1 MSLHLGSSGWHQE
14 PKGLTEPGVRQLV
27 KVSDFIVDFLAKQGV
42 THVFGLTGG
51 AVVHM
56 FDSAAR
62 SGKVDPVFT
71 HHEQAASFA
80 AEGYARLH
88 GGLGAV
94 MVTTGPGGTNAITGL
109 AAAWLDSIPCIF
121 ISGQVRLGLTGRG
134 YNVRQVGPQ
143 HLDIVPIVSS
153 ITKYAVMVDDI
164 TKIKYELQKAA
175 HTAQT
180 GRPGP
185 VWVDIPLDMQWSSI
199 EPAELPDY
207 VPPGADESKVP
218 TCSACDVDEVSEL
231 LCAARRPIILAGYGV
246 RLAGAESEFRTMID
260 RLQLPFLTTW
270 NVADLIASD
279 HPLNAGRP
287 GIFGQR
293 GANLAMQNCDL
304 IISLGSHLSVSLTSM
319 RFHDFARDA
328 KVVMVDIDRGELE
341 HRTVRVDLSIQSDAK
356 LFLQK
361 MLERLP
367 EASLPQIGPWRE
379 KIAEYK
385 KRFNAFPSSWADREK
400 FVHPYVFM
408 DRLSD
413 ELDGNDIV
421 VVDGG
426 GTIDQ
431 VAFQAFRVKQGQRFF
446 ASVGIGAMGSGL
458 PEAVGAC
465 FGGGGRRTICL
476 VGDGSMQL
484 NIQELQ
490 TILHHKLP
498 VKIFILYNDGYT
510 SIRATQE
517 GFLSGNYIGSEAAGG
532 VSLPD
537 YRKISEAYGIKCFRI
552 DRHSDLGVI
561 KSVLEFE
568 GPCVCEIVSCK
579 EDQPLP
585 RQGFE
590 RQADGTNAPR
600 PLEDMF
606 PYLDREEFRKAMVIQ
621 PIS

>member
-1 MSLHLGSSGWHQE
+1 M
-14 PKGLTEPGVRQLV
+14 V
-27 KVSDFIVDFLAKQGV
+27 KVSDFIVDFLAGQGL

-62 SGKVDPVFT
+62 SGKVQPVFT

-88 GGLGAV
+88 GGLGAA

-109 AAAWLDSIPCIF
+109 TAAWLDSIPCIF

-164 TKIKYELQKAA
+164 GKIKYELQKAA
-175 HTAQT
+175 HIAQT

-185 VWVDIPLDMQWSSI
+185 VWVDIPLDMQWSSF
-199 EPAELPDY
+199 EPDELPDY
-207 VPPGADESKVP
+207 VPSDADGSPVPVCTLDDVEKVAALLN
-218 TCSACDVDEVSEL
+218 SAH
-231 LCAARRPIILAGYGV
+231 RPIVLAGYGV
-246 RLAGAESEFRTMID
+246 RLAGAETEFRAMVE
-260 RLQLPFLTTW
+260 RLEIPFLTTW
-270 NVADLIASD
+270 NVADLMASD

-304 IISLGSHLSVSLTSM
+304 LISLGSHLSVSLTSM
-319 RFHDFARDA
+319 RFGDFARDA

-356 LFLQK
+356 AFMQTLLGH
-361 MLERLP
+361 LP
-367 EASLPQIGPWRE
+367 DDPLPRIGPWRE
-379 KIAEYK
+379 KVSEYK
-385 KRFNAFPSSWADREK
+385 KRYNAFPASWADRER

-408 DRLSD
+408 ERLSD
-413 ELDGNDIV
+413 ALDGNDII

-498 VKIFILYNDGYT
+498 VKIFILCNDGYT

-517 GFLSGNYIGSEAAGG
+517 GFLAGNYVGSEVAGG

-537 YRKISEAYGIKCFRI
+537 YCRISGAYGIQCFRI
-552 DRHSDLGVI
+552 DRHSDLELI
-561 KSVLEFE
+561 KRVLEFD
-568 GPCVCEIVSCK
+568 GPCVCEIISCR

-606 PYLDREEFRKAMVIQ
+606 PYLDREEFRAAMIIDPV
-621 PIS
+621 S

>member
-1 MSLHLGSSGWHQE
+1 M
-14 PKGLTEPGVRQLV
+14 V

-62 SGKVDPVFT
+62 LGKVHPVFT

-80 AEGYARLH
+80 AEGYARIH

-153 ITKYAVMVDDI
+153 ITKYAVMVDDVRN
-164 TKIKYELQKAA
+164 IKYELQKAV
-175 HTAQT
+175 HIAQT

-199 EPAELPDY
+199 EPGELPDY
-207 VPPGADESKVP
+207 VPTIADEP
-218 TCSACDVDEVSEL
+218 ARPCCSAIEVEQVVAL
-231 LCAARRPIILAGYGV
+231 LSKARRPIILAGYGV
-246 RLAGAESEFRTMID
+246 RLAGAESEFRSMVD
-260 RLQLPFLTTW
+260 RLQVPFLTTW

-319 RFHDFARDA
+319 RFRDFARDA

-356 LFLQK
+356 CFIQQ

-367 EASLPQIGPWRE
+367 AGPLPQMGAWRE
-379 KIAEYK
+379 KVIEYK
-385 KRFNAFPSSWADREK
+385 SRYNSFPSSWAARDR

-446 ASVGIGAMGSGL
+446 ACVGMGAMGSGL

-484 NIQELQ
+484 NVQELQ
-490 TILHHKLP
+490 TILHHNLP
-498 VKIFILYNDGYT
+498 IKIFVLCNDGYT

-517 GFLSGNYIGSEAAGG
+517 GFLGGNYVGSEASGG

-537 YRKISEAYGIKCFRI
+537 YAKIAKAYGVPAFRI
-552 DRHSDLGVI
+552 DRHADLGI
-561 KSVLEFE
+561 LREVLETD
-568 GPCVCEIVSCK
+568 GPCLCEIVSCK

-590 RQADGTNAPR
+590 RQPDGTNAPR

-606 PYLDREEFRKAMVIQ
+606 PYMDRGEFEAAMIVE
-621 PIS
+621 PVS

>member
-1 MSLHLGSSGWHQE
+1 M
-14 PKGLTEPGVRQLV
+14 
-27 KVSDFIVDFLAKQGV
+27 KVSDFIVDFLARQGV

-62 SGKVDPVFT
+62 SGKVAPVFT

-80 AEGYARLH
+80 AEGYARIH
-88 GGLGAV
+88 GGLGAA

-134 YNVRQVGPQ
+134 HNVRQVGPQ

-153 ITKYAVMVDDI
+153 ITKYAVMVEDI
-164 TKIKYELQKAA
+164 RNIKYELQKAA
-175 HTAQT
+175 HIAQT

-199 EPAELPDY
+199 EPDELPDY
-207 VPPGADESKVP
+207 VPLVTDEPAKP
-218 TCSACDVDEVSEL
+218 RCSASEIDQVVAL
-231 LCAARRPIILAGYGV
+231 LSKARRPIILAGYGV
-246 RLAGAESEFRTMID
+246 RLAGAESEFRSMID
-260 RLQLPFLTTW
+260 RLQVPFLTTW

-319 RFHDFARDA
+319 RFRDFARDA

-356 LFLQK
+356 DFMQQ
-361 MLERLP
+361 MLECLP
-367 EASLPQIGPWRE
+367 AGPLAQISAWRE
-379 KIAEYK
+379 KVIEYK
-385 KRFNAFPSSWADREK
+385 NRYNSFPSSWAARER

-413 ELDGNDIV
+413 ALDGNDIV

-431 VAFQAFRVKQGQRFF
+431 VAFQVFRVKQGQRFF
-446 ASVGIGAMGSGL
+446 ACVGMGAMGSGL

-465 FGGGGRRTICL
+465 LGGGGRRTICL
-476 VGDGSMQL
+476 VGDGSLQL
-484 NIQELQ
+484 NVQELQ

-498 VKIFILYNDGYT
+498 IKIFVLCNDGYT

-517 GFLSGNYIGSEAAGG
+517 GFLGGNYVGSEASGG

-537 YRKISEAYGIKCFRI
+537 YEKIAKAYGVPAFRI
-552 DRHSDLGVI
+552 DRHADLGI
-561 KSVLEFE
+561 LREVLETD
-568 GPCVCEIVSCK
+568 GPCLCEIVSCK

-585 RQGFE
+585 KQGFE
-590 RQADGTNAPR
+590 RQPDGTNAPR

-606 PYLDREEFRKAMVIQ
+606 PYMDRDEFKAAMIVE
-621 PIS
+621 PVS

>member
-1 MSLHLGSSGWHQE
+1 M
-14 PKGLTEPGVRQLV
+14 
-27 KVSDFIVDFLAKQGV
+27 KVSDFIVDFLARQGV

-62 SGKVDPVFT
+62 SGKVAPVFT

-80 AEGYARLH
+80 AEGYARIH
-88 GGLGAV
+88 GGLGAA

-164 TKIKYELQKAA
+164 RNIKYELQKAA
-175 HTAQT
+175 HIAQT

-199 EPAELPDY
+199 EPDELPDY
-207 VPPGADESKVP
+207 VPLVTDEPAKP
-218 TCSACDVDEVSEL
+218 RCSASEIDQVVAL
-231 LCAARRPIILAGYGV
+231 LCKARRPIILAGYGV
-246 RLAGAESEFRTMID
+246 RLAGAESEFRSMID
-260 RLQLPFLTTW
+260 RLQVPFLTTW

-304 IISLGSHLSVSLTSM
+304 ILSLGSHLSVSLTSM
-319 RFHDFARDA
+319 RFRDFARDA

-356 LFLQK
+356 DFMQQ

-367 EASLPQIGPWRE
+367 VGPLAQISAWRE
-379 KIAEYK
+379 KVVGYK
-385 KRFNAFPSSWADREK
+385 NRYNSFPSSWAARER

-446 ASVGIGAMGSGL
+446 ACVGMGAMGSGL

-465 FGGGGRRTICL
+465 LGGGGRRTICL
-476 VGDGSMQL
+476 VGDGSLQL
-484 NIQELQ
+484 NVQELQ
-490 TILHHKLP
+490 TIVHHKLP
-498 VKIFILYNDGYT
+498 IKMFVLCNDGYT

-517 GFLSGNYIGSEAAGG
+517 GFLGGNYVGSEASGG

-537 YRKISEAYGIKCFRI
+537 YVKIAQAYGVPAFRI
-552 DRHSDLGVI
+552 DRHADLGI
-561 KSVLEFE
+561 LRDVLETD
-568 GPCVCEIVSCK
+568 GPCLCEIVSCK

-590 RQADGTNAPR
+590 RQPDGTNAPR

-606 PYLDREEFRKAMVIQ
+606 PYMERDEFKAAMIVE
-621 PIS
+621 PVS

>member
-1 MSLHLGSSGWHQE
+1 M
-14 PKGLTEPGVRQLV
+14 

-62 SGKVDPVFT
+62 SGKVQPIFT

-80 AEGYARLH
+80 AEGYARIH
-88 GGLGAV
+88 GGLGAA

-143 HLDIVPIVSS
+143 HLNIVPVVKSL
-153 ITKYAVMVDDI
+153 TKYAVMVDDI
-164 TKIKYELQKAA
+164 RNIKYELQKAA
-175 HTAQT
+175 YIAQT

-199 EPAELPDY
+199 EPDGLPDF
-207 VPPGADESKVP
+207 VPEPLGEDKVP
-218 TCSACDVDEVSEL
+218 RCSPSEAEQI
-231 LCAARRPIILAGYGV
+231 AALISDALRPIILAGYGV
-246 RLAGAESEFRTMID
+246 RLSGAEQEFRAVVE
-260 RLQLPFLTTW
+260 RLQIPFLTTW

-319 RFHDFARDA
+319 RFKDFARGA
-328 KVVMVDIDRGELE
+328 KVVMVDIDPGELE
-341 HRTVRVDLSIQSDAK
+341 HRTVRVDLSVTSDARA
-356 LFLQK
+356 FLQE
-361 MLERLP
+361 LQQ
-367 EASLPQIGPWRE
+367 SLPDGPLPAIGPWRE
-379 KIAEYK
+379 KVLDYK
-385 KRFNAFPSSWADREK
+385 KRYNSFPASCSERER

-413 ELDGNDIV
+413 ELRGDDII

-431 VAFQAFRVKQGQRFF
+431 VAFQAFRVKDGQRFF
-446 ASVGIGAMGSGL
+446 ASVGLGAMGSGL

-465 FGGGGRRTICL
+465 LGGNGRRTICL

-498 VKIFILYNDGYT
+498 VKIFVLCNDGYT

-517 GFLSGNYIGSEAAGG
+517 GFLGSNYVGSETSGG

-537 YRKISEAYGIKCFRI
+537 YMKVAAAYGIKCFRI
-552 DRHSDLGVI
+552 DRHADLGTI
-561 KSVLEFE
+561 RQVLESD

-590 RQADGTNAPR
+590 KQADGTNAPR

-606 PYLDREEFRKAMVIQ
+606 PYLDRDEFRAAMIVE
-621 PIS
+621 PVS

>member
-1 MSLHLGSSGWHQE
+1 M
-14 PKGLTEPGVRQLV
+14 V
-27 KVSDFIVDFLAKQGV
+27 KVSDFIIDFLAGEGI
-42 THVFGLTGG
+42 THVFGLSGG

-62 SGKVDPVFT
+62 SAKVQPIFT

-80 AEGYARLH
+80 AEGYARIH
-88 GGLGAV
+88 GGLGAA
-94 MVTTGPGGTNAITGL
+94 MVTTGPGGTNAITGV

-134 YNVRQVGPQ
+134 HKVRQVGPQ
-143 HLDIVPIVSS
+143 HLNIVPVVSS
-153 ITKYAVMVDDI
+153 ITKYAVLVDDLRM
-164 TKIKYELQKAA
+164 IKYELQKAVHIA
-175 HTAQT
+175 RT

-199 EPAELPDY
+199 EPDELPEFL
-207 VPPGADESKVP
+207 PENSSAGAEVP
-218 TCSACDVDEVSEL
+218 TASSQEVEQVTAL
-231 LCAARRPIILAGYGV
+231 LAAAKRPIVLAGYGL
-246 RLAGAESEFRTMID
+246 RLSGAEEEFR
-260 RLQLPFLTTW
+260 QLVEQLRVPFLTTW
-270 NVADLIASD
+270 NMADLVASD

-304 IISLGSHLSVSLTSM
+304 ILSVGSHLSVSLTSM
-319 RFHDFARDA
+319 RFHDFARAA
-328 KVVMVDIDRGELE
+328 KVIMVDIDLGELA
-341 HRTVRVDLSIQSDAK
+341 HQTVRVDLSIASDAK
-356 LFLQK
+356 AFLRRL
-361 MLERLP
+361 LEDI
-367 EASLPQIGPWRE
+367 PQQSFPDISQWRD
-379 KIAEYK
+379 KVQDYKSRYNAYPATLAE
-385 KRFNAFPSSWADREK
+385 RGHL
-400 FVHPYVFM
+400 VHPYVFIS
-408 DRLSD
+408 RLSD
-413 ELDGNDIV
+413 ELDGNDII

-431 VAFQAFRVKQGQRFF
+431 VAFQGFRVKQGQRLF

-465 FGGGGRRTICL
+465 LGGGGRRTICL

-490 TILHHKLP
+490 TIIHHQLP
-498 VKIFILYNDGYT
+498 LKIFILCNDGYT
-510 SIRATQE
+510 SIRQTQD
-517 GFLSGNYIGSEAAGG
+517 GFLDGRHVGSDPAGG

-537 YRKISEAYGIKCFRI
+537 YGKIAAAYGIECMRI
-552 DRHSDLGVI
+552 ERHADLGLI
-561 KSVLEFE
+561 KRILDLP
-568 GPCVCEIVSCK
+568 GPAVCEIISCK

-585 RQGFE
+585 RQAFE

-606 PYLDREEFRKAMVIQ
+606 PFLEREEFRAAMIVE
-621 PIS
+621 PVS

>member
-1 MSLHLGSSGWHQE
+1 M
-14 PKGLTEPGVRQLV
+14 
-27 KVSDFIVDFLAKQGV
+27 KVSDFIVDFLARQGV

-62 SGKVDPVFT
+62 SGKVAPVFT

-80 AEGYARLH
+80 AEGYARIH
-88 GGLGAV
+88 GGLGAA

-164 TKIKYELQKAA
+164 RNIKYELQKAA
-175 HTAQT
+175 HIAQT

-199 EPAELPDY
+199 EPDELPDY
-207 VPPGADESKVP
+207 VPLVTDEPAKP
-218 TCSACDVDEVSEL
+218 RCSASEIDQVVAL
-231 LCAARRPIILAGYGV
+231 LSKARRPIILAGYGV
-246 RLAGAESEFRTMID
+246 RLAGAESEFRSMID
-260 RLQLPFLTTW
+260 RLQVPFLTTW

-304 IISLGSHLSVSLTSM
+304 ILSLGSHLSVSLTSM
-319 RFHDFARDA
+319 RFRDFARDA

-356 LFLQK
+356 DFMQQ

-367 EASLPQIGPWRE
+367 VGPLAQISAWRE
-379 KIAEYK
+379 KVVGYK
-385 KRFNAFPSSWADREK
+385 NRYNSFPSSWAARER

-446 ASVGIGAMGSGL
+446 ACVGMGAMGSGL

-465 FGGGGRRTICL
+465 LGGGGRRTICL
-476 VGDGSMQL
+476 VGDGSLQL
-484 NIQELQ
+484 NVQELQ
-490 TILHHKLP
+490 TIVHHKLP
-498 VKIFILYNDGYT
+498 IKMFVLCNDGYT

-517 GFLSGNYIGSEAAGG
+517 GFLGGNYVGSEASGG

-537 YRKISEAYGIKCFRI
+537 YVKIAQAYGVPAFRI
-552 DRHSDLGVI
+552 DRHADLGI
-561 KSVLEFE
+561 LRDVLETD
-568 GPCVCEIVSCK
+568 GPCLCEIVSCK

-590 RQADGTNAPR
+590 RQPDGTNAPR

-606 PYLDREEFRKAMVIQ
+606 PYMDRDEFKAAMIVE
-621 PIS
+621 PVS

>member
-1 MSLHLGSSGWHQE
+1 M
-14 PKGLTEPGVRQLV
+14 V

-62 SGKVDPVFT
+62 LGKVRPVFT

-80 AEGYARLH
+80 AEGYARIH

-164 TKIKYELQKAA
+164 KNIKYELQKAA
-175 HTAQT
+175 HIAQT

-199 EPAELPDY
+199 EPGELQDY
-207 VPPGADESKVP
+207 VPTIADEP
-218 TCSACDVDEVSEL
+218 ARPCCSASEVEQVVAL
-231 LCAARRPIILAGYGV
+231 LSKARRPIILAGYGV
-246 RLAGAESEFRTMID
+246 RLAGAESEFRSMVS
-260 RLQLPFLTTW
+260 RLQVPFLTTW

-319 RFHDFARDA
+319 RFRDFARDA

-356 LFLQK
+356 CFIQQ

-367 EASLPQIGPWRE
+367 AGPLPQMGAWRE
-379 KIAEYK
+379 RVIEYK
-385 KRFNAFPSSWADREK
+385 SRYNSFPSSWAARDR

-446 ASVGIGAMGSGL
+446 ACVGMGAMGSGL

-465 FGGGGRRTICL
+465 LGGGGRRTICL

-484 NIQELQ
+484 NVQELQ
-490 TILHHKLP
+490 TILHHNLP
-498 VKIFILYNDGYT
+498 IKIFVLCNDGYT

-517 GFLSGNYIGSEAAGG
+517 GFLAGNYVGSEASGG

-537 YRKISEAYGIKCFRI
+537 YTKIAQAYGMPSFRI
-552 DRHSDLGVI
+552 DRHADLGVLRN
-561 KSVLEFE
+561 VLKTD
-568 GPCVCEIVSCK
+568 GPSLCEIVSCK

-590 RQADGTNAPR
+590 RQPDGTNAPR

-606 PYLDREEFRKAMVIQ
+606 PYMDRDEFKAAMIVE
-621 PIS
+621 PVS